1 MGSGKKD
8 LKPGHQAISDAK
20 HVVEHAAAEKGI
32 HGVAHAISKAGPVAA
47 KLVSSTV
54 GKVLPIVGGGVPGAI
69 TAAFSG
75 NAGRGFHAQ
84 NKPGYIDGIPPEEFA
99 KMQQAQRARTAPA
112 KNLITNKMVTV
123 KSPAYSG
130 QSTMGKA
137 LMASAKKKV

>member
-8 LKPGHQAISDAK
+8 LKPGHQAMADAK

-47 KLVSSTV
+47 KVMGSTV

-69 TAAFSG
+69 TAAFGG
-75 NAGRGFHAQ
+75 NAGRGFNEMSKSRA
-84 NKPGYIDGIPPEEFA
+84 DMLSPE
-99 KMQQAQRARTAPA
+99 QLIQSSQRNRTTP
-112 KNLITNKMVTV
+112 KLSMTKKMVAV

>member
-8 LKPGHQAISDAK
+8 LKPGHQAMADAK

-47 KLVSSTV
+47 KLVGSTV

-75 NAGRGFHAQ
+75 NAGRGF
-84 NKPGYIDGIPPEEFA
+84 NEMSKSRPDMLTPE
-99 KMQQAQRARTAPA
+99 QLIQSSQRNRTTP
-112 KNLITNKMVTV
+112 KLSMTKKMVAV